1 MMAALF
7 VYYQLVQMDNLE
19 ESSEDLLEIVEMGDN
34 SDKDSE
40 DFEWWFEEL
49 EDLATNLEESKD
61 YLGKEIVDK

>member
-40 DFEWWFEEL
+40 DFEW
-49 EDLATNLEESKD
+49 
-61 YLGKEIVDK
+61 